1 MFEEV
6 KQCRHVSDGLHVQR
20 WLFRRLWESTLKEK
34 ANPCQMTSL
43 WVFFHPFGWV
53 THAPFGFYWNTTWE
67 YWGIMWYSNMGMF
80 CLRPR
85 SSQEIGRQWV
95 AEESAGSFT
104 KLLVQ
109 EKFPYLNIIY
119 KVENINRLR
128 SNITDGSIWKNKVI
142 WMCLFLW
149 PETPKVLEANWR
161 RWTGNVELTL

>member
-1 MFEEV
+1 MCRMVSMYNVDYLDAYGKVHWRKKQTLV
-6 KQCRHVSDGLHVQR
+6 KWHHCG
-20 WLFRRLWESTLKEK
+20 F
-34 ANPCQMTSL
+34 
-43 WVFFHPFGWV
+43 FFHPFGWV

-95 AEESAGSFT
+95 AEESAGSST

-109 EKFPYLNIIY
+109 EKFPYLNVIY
-119 KVENINRLR
+119 KVENMNRLR

-142 WMCLFLW
+142 WMCLF
-149 PETPKVLEANWR
+149 PKVLEANWR
-161 RWTGNVELTL
+161 LWTGNVELTL